1 MCDHGSVTNRSA
13 ITARVTG
20 RVQGVGF
27 RYTTAHVARELRLT
41 GWVRNNPDGTVETR
55 AQGDERVLERFVA
68 FLEEGP
74 RVARVASVD
83 VHPAAFD
90 PTLDRFTVR
99 S

>member
-1 MCDHGSVTNRSA
+1 MGPVTNRSA

-27 RYTTAHVARELRLT
+27 RYTAAHVARELGLT
-41 GWVRNNPDGTVETR
+41 GWVRNTADGAVEVR
-55 AQGDERVLERFVA
+55 AQGDERLLERFVA

-74 RVARVASVD
+74 RAARVVSVD

-90 PTLDRFTVR
+90 PTLNGFVVR

>member
-1 MCDHGSVTNRSA
+1 MRSVTNRSA
-13 ITARVTG
+13 ITAKVIG

-27 RYTTAHVARELRLT
+27 RYTTADVARELGLT
-41 GWVRNNPDGTVETR
+41 GWVRNTPDGGVQVR
-55 AQGDERVLERFVA
+55 AQGDERILERFVA

-74 RVARVASVD
+74 RAARVASVD

-90 PTLDRFTVR
+90 PALEGFTVR

>member
-1 MCDHGSVTNRSA
+1 MEQDASKRERA
-13 ITARVTG
+13 EITVHG
-20 RVQGVGF
+20 RVQGVAF
-27 RYTTAHVARELRLT
+27 RFYTQNEARRLGLT
-41 GWVRNNPDGTVETR
+41 GWVRNNPDGSVETR

-74 RVARVASVD
+74 RAARVASVD